1 MGHVAAMMRCRSPS
15 DFVHAQADAFRDN
28 MEMLMDS
35 IRRIAE
41 IALRTAEESSHVIGR
56 NLKPIKPAD

>member
-1 MGHVAAMMRCRSPS
+1 MDHMAAMMRCRSPS

-35 IRRIAE
+35 SRRIAE
-41 IALRTAEESSHVIGR
+41 IAMRTAEESSYLVDR
-56 NLKPIKPAD
+56 NLKPIKPAE